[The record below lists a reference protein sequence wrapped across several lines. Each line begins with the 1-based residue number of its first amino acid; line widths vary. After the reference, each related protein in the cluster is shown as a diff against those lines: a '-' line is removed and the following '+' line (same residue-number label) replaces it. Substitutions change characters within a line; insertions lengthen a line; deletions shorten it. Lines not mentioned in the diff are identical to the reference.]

1 MQLSV
6 RDAAQ
11 LLNASERA
19 IYRWIKERALP
30 HHRVQEQ
37 LRFNRVELFK
47 WATREGIPFS
57 PDVFNEARGG
67 TPAPTLAQALEAG
80 GVHHGIRGAD
90 KREVIRAL
98 VPLLRL
104 PPDVDPEFVC
114 AALMARENVGSTSL
128 GGGIAIPHPRNPVV
142 LPLKSPRIALA
153 FIEEP
158 VDFGAPDGKPVF
170 ALFALFSPTVRV
182 HLHLLAR
189 LTYLI
194 RDEKV
199 RRVLERRAPADEVL
213 AVVRAQEAALEPSR
227 GGGAGAAPPG

>member
-6 RDAAQ
+6 RDAAR

-19 IYRWIKERALP
+19 IYRWIKERGLP

-47 WATREGIPFS
+47 WATHEGIPVS
-57 PDVFNEARGG
+57 PAVFHDAHGE
-67 TPAPTLAQALEAG
+67 PAPTLAQALEAG
-80 GVHHGIRGAD
+80 GVHHGIRGGD

-114 AALMARENVGSTSL
+114 AALLARENVGSTSL

-142 LPLKSPRIALA
+142 LPLKSARVALG
-153 FIEEP
+153 FLEEP
-158 VDFGAPDGKPVF
+158 VDFGAVDGKPVF

-182 HLHLLAR
+182 HLQLLSR
-189 LTYLI
+189 LAYLV
-194 RDEKV
+194 RDDKV
-199 RRVLERRAPADEVL
+199 REVLERRASAEEVL
-213 AVVRAQEAALEPSR
+213 AVVRTEEAKLASHGE
-227 GGGAGAAPPG
+227 GTEAGPPG